1 MLDLYGCVGEKYP
14 KDTFQGRVTPAYLIH
29 DLPKLRNALDL
40 LLANLGNP
48 EVVTSPIGEYASEN
62 PVKPRPYEVLLE
74 ALVEE

>member
-1 MLDLYGCVGEKYP
+1 MTHL
-14 KDTFQGRVTPAYLIH
+14 TPALCGF
-29 DLPKLRNALDL
+29 ALDL

-74 ALVEE
+74 ELVEE